1 MEQDMNDSISRRSFL
16 AGTAAAAAAAAA
28 SPLAAQG
35 RTGSLRMRPSDPPI
49 STLLPNTRYFEV
61 TSAVA
66 GARYAIWVT
75 TPAGYERA
83 AGMRFPVLY
92 LPDGNGAAPSFIPR
106 TPYLQVD
113 PINPIQPF
121 IMVCVGYPAEDA
133 PRALAVRA
141 RDLLPPG
148 EPLPPG
154 VEQAMDATVQA
165 GLLDRAGA
173 DLYLRN
179 LRNPAGDKFLSFLLD
194 ELHPAVSAAYRVDDS
209 NGAGLF
215 GFSYGGLFAAYAA
228 LRRTPLFRRIGAGS
242 PGILPGQS
250 RLFKMYR
257 EEAASGAD
265 YSGRLLH
272 MTLCERELTYPSSY
286 QPLVAA
292 GTAEF
297 ITLAGTQPLK
307 GLSFS
312 SKIIPE
318 ESHITGSAPSFAS
331 FLRTAYGGRPRP

>member
-1 MEQDMNDSISRRSFL
+1 M
-16 AGTAAAAAAAAA
+16 
-28 SPLAAQG
+28 
-35 RTGSLRMRPSDPPI
+35 

-61 TSAVA
+61 DSALA
-66 GARYAIWVT
+66 GARYAVWVT
-75 TPAGYERA
+75 TPAGYDRA
-83 AGMRFPVLY
+83 AAARFPVLY
-92 LPDGNGAAPSFIPR
+92 LPDGNSAAPSFIPR

-113 PINPIQPF
+113 AINPIRPF
-121 IMVCVGYPAEDA
+121 IMVCVGYPPEDA
-133 PRALAVRA
+133 RRSLAVRA

-154 VEQAMDATVQA
+154 VEQGMDATVQA

-179 LRNPAGDKFLSFLLD
+179 LRNPAGDRFLSFLTD
-194 ELHPAVSAAYRVDDS
+194 ELHPYVSSGYRVDDS
-209 NGAGLF
+209 EGAGLF
-215 GFSYGGLFAAYAA
+215 GFSYGGLFAIYAA
-228 LRRTPLFRRIGAGS
+228 LRRTALFRKIGAGS

-250 RLFKMYR
+250 RVFKMHR
-257 EEAASGAD
+257 DAAAANED
-265 YSGRLLH
+265 YAGRLLH
-272 MTLCERELTYPSSY
+272 LTLLERELTYPSSY

-297 ITLAGTQPLK
+297 ITLAGTQPLRN
-307 GLSFS
+307 LAFS

-331 FLRTAYGGRPRP
+331 FLRTAYGARPRS